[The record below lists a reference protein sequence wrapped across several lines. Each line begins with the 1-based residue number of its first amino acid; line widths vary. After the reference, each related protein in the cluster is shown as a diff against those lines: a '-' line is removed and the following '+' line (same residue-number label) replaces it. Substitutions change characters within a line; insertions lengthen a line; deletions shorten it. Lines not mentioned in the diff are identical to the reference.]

1 MRDPKNCRCQCVF
14 NLDVCL
20 IMPRR
25 IISFGIEA
33 AVDEK
38 NK

>member
-1 MRDPKNCRCQCVF
+1 MQDPKNCRCQCVF
-14 NLDVCL
+14 NLDVGL
-20 IMPRR
+20 IMPHR